1 MTVADVLPHEIA
13 ATRTAGMSD
22 RDRSDFLTAYYEAA
36 RGRDLDGMWLRAALD
51 PTTTSATL
59 AGLVEGM
66 AASRGRR
73 G

>member
-1 MTVADVLPHEIA
+1 MADLLSHEIA

-22 RDRSDFLTAYYEAA
+22 QSRSDFLTAYYKAA
-36 RGRDLDGMWLRAALD
+36 RGGDLDGMWLRAALD

-66 AASRGRR
+66 AASRGHRD
-73 G
+73 

>member
-1 MTVADVLPHEIA
+1 MPDLLSHEIA
-13 ATRTAGMSD
+13 AIRTADLSS

-36 RGRDLDGMWLRAALD
+36 SGEDLDGMWLRAALD

-66 AASRGRR
+66 AASRGRCD
-73 G
+73 